1 MGNKHKKNHNITES
15 INNSRIIMQKN
26 KIFSVS
32 EYSKPVYGEKIIYYN
47 GAYIREW
54 NPKRSKLGAAIMK
67 GMSSMPL
74 NNDSNILYLGAS
86 TGTTVSH
93 ISDICFRGKIYAVE
107 VSYDSFVKL
116 FKLSEY
122 RNNIYPILEDA
133 NLPEKY
139 SFFVDEPE
147 IIYQDIAQ
155 RNQIQIFNENVK
167 KFSSIKYGFLIIKVK
182 SISSKKSDRT
192 ILNSA
197 MKEINGFKIKEI
209 IDLRPYDSN
218 NYLLC
223 IER

>member
-1 MGNKHKKNHNITES
+1 MGNKHKNNQNIAGTV
-15 INNSRIIMQKN
+15 NNNRIIVQQN

-32 EYSKPVYGEKIIYYN
+32 EYNKPVYGEKIRYYN
-47 GAYIREW
+47 GIYIREW
-54 NPKRSKLGAAIMK
+54 NPKRSKLAAAIIK
-67 GMSSMPL
+67 GL
-74 NNDSNILYLGAS
+74 NNIPFNNYSNVLYLGAS
-86 TGTTVSH
+86 TGTTVSYL
-93 ISDICFRGKIYAVE
+93 SDICFKGKIYAIE

-122 RNNIYPILEDA
+122 RNNIYPILDDA

-139 SFFVDEPE
+139 SFFIDEPE

-167 KFSSIKYGFLIIKVK
+167 KFNSIKYGFLIIKIK
-182 SISSKKSDRT
+182 SISSKKSEKS

-197 MKEINGFKIKEI
+197 LREINGFRIREI

-218 NYLLC
+218 NYLVY
-223 IER
+223 IDR